1 MRYIFMFHTKD
12 VCKQFNNEMPNA
24 FTVSEWND
32 LNELTEEAKILIK
45 QAYKNDTVYTLDN
58 FNLCFNLQDK
68 ETYHGDYMM
77 FIPDEKFSE
86 EIKTIKGA

>member
-1 MRYIFMFHTKD
+1 MFHRKD
-12 VCKQFNNEMPNA
+12 VYRLLYEYPDA

-32 LNELTEEAKILIK
+32 LNELPGMVKILIK
-45 QAYKNDTVYTLDN
+45 QAYEKDTVYTLDN

-68 ETYHGDYMM
+68 ETYHGDYIM

-86 EIKTIKGA
+86 EINAIKGA